1 MRLGVVRRLRP
12 RLISASLSSSS
23 KASRRRFLALRDG
36 AQGAGGGVRAAVL
49 GGGVCL
55 GETGRAALCDRGE
68 RRGVSIGRGLCRRWA
83 LERRDG
89 GEGDPLRRDCRAR
102 QVPRR
107 PLPDANPSDGGGVEK
122 RRVGVKRDDR
132 RTSHGRADGSNMIVE
147 DRR

>member
-1 MRLGVVRRLRP
+1 VRRLRP

-23 KASRRRFLALRDG
+23 RASRRRLFAPRDG

-49 GGGVCL
+49 GGGVGL

-68 RRGVSIGRGLCRRWA
+68 RRGVLIGRGLWRRCA
-83 LERRDG
+83 FVERRDG
-89 GEGDPLRRDCRAR
+89 GDGDPLRRDCRAR

-107 PLPDANPSDGGGVEK
+107 PLPDAKPSDGGEK

-147 DRR
+147 DER